1 MKPQSTTSS
10 HVEVNNIESEDEL
23 GRLSPSDPHS
33 YANLEAVI
41 TTHIHIE
48 LETKYYE
55 REGIHFVKLDGF
67 VILYL
72 WKRNKTTKTVKI
84 DAKRLDIESVSDE
97 DSGERL
103 DWKIVKN
110 IIKGY
115 FPSRLGDLVEITL
128 PKANKKILREDFKKF
143 YLQLYSL
150 FSYRVS

>member
-1 MKPQSTTSS
+1 MK
-10 HVEVNNIESEDEL
+10 
-23 GRLSPSDPHS
+23 
-33 YANLEAVI
+33 LE
-41 TTHIHIE
+41 
-48 LETKYYE
+48 
-55 REGIHFVKLDGF
+55 GF

-128 PKANKKILREDFKKF
+128 PKANKKISREDFK
-143 YLQLYSL
+143 
-150 FSYRVS
+150 